1 MPLYSLQGKYTKDS
15 LKSIIE
21 NKQNREDAARTVT
34 ESAGGKLLGYYG
46 VQGENYHFM
55 AIVNMPSLQSYM
67 SIFMKMIQSG
77 SFEDLKTVSLYTS
90 EDVIAAA
97 TLLDKTEYSAPT

>member
-46 VQGENYHFM
+46 VQ
-55 AIVNMPSLQSYM
+55 
-67 SIFMKMIQSG
+67 
-77 SFEDLKTVSLYTS
+77 
-90 EDVIAAA
+90 
-97 TLLDKTEYSAPT
+97 